1 MKIILIVA
9 VVVAVL
15 FIIFQIYV
23 VMSADKTETQAYKV
37 FLTKDNFEIRFYPT
51 ATMAT
56 ITSSA
61 KSYKELGSSGF
72 RKLAGYIFGGNEE
85 ETKIS
90 MTTPVR
96 MDINDSIATMSFVMP
111 AKYDSGNL
119 PKPNDEQ
126 VMIKTIPDEYVGA
139 IKFSGY
145 ASDEDVKVNTEKLK
159 KLLTENKINFYGNFR
174 LLAYNAPYQIIN
186 RKNEIIVNVDWQ
198 TGKLPL

>member
-1 MKIILIVA
+1 
-9 VVVAVL
+9 
-15 FIIFQIYV
+15 
-23 VMSADKTETQAYKV
+23 MSADKTETQAYKV
-37 FLTKDNFEIRFYPT
+37 LLTKDNFEIRFYPA

-72 RKLAGYIFGGNEE
+72 RKLAGYIFGGNQG

-126 VMIKTIPDEYVGA
+126 VMIKTTPDEYVAA
-139 IKFSGY
+139 IKFGGY

-159 KLLTENKINFYGNFR
+159 KLLTENKINSYGNFR
-174 LLAYNAPYQIIN
+174 LLAYNAPYQMIN
-186 RKNEIIVNVDWQ
+186 RRNETIVNVDWDEN
-198 TGKLPL
+198 K

>member
-23 VMSADKTETQAYKV
+23 VMSANKTETQAYKV
-37 FLTKDNFEIRFYPT
+37 LLTKDNFEIRFYPA

-61 KSYKELGSSGF
+61 RSYKELGSADF
-72 RKLAGYIFGGNEE
+72 RKLAGYIFGGNEGGH
-85 ETKIS
+85 KIS

-119 PKPNDEQ
+119 PKPNDGQ
-126 VMIKTIPDEYVGA
+126 VMIKTIPDEYVA
-139 IKFSGY
+139 ASKFGGY

-186 RKNEIIVNVDWQ
+186 RRNEIIVNVDWDEY
-198 TGKLPL
+198 K

>member
-9 VVVAVL
+9 VVVAAL
-15 FIIFQIYV
+15 FIIFQIYL
-23 VMSADKTETQAYKV
+23 VMSAEKTETQLYKV
-37 FLTKDNFEIRFYPT
+37 VLTKDNFEIRFYP
-51 ATMAT
+51 AVTMAT

-72 RKLAGYIFGGNEE
+72 RKLAGYIFGGNEG

-111 AKYDSGNL
+111 AKFNLGNL

-126 VMIKTIPDEYVGA
+126 VMIKTIPDEYVAA
-139 IKFSGY
+139 IKFGGY

-159 KLLTENKINFYGNFR
+159 KLMTENKINFYGNFC

-186 RKNEIIVNVDWQ
+186 RRNEIIVNVDWQ
-198 TGKLPL
+198 AGK

>member
-37 FLTKDNFEIRFYPT
+37 LLTKDNFEIRFYPA

-72 RKLAGYIFGGNEE
+72 RKLAGYIFGGNEG

-126 VMIKTIPDEYVGA
+126 VIIKTIPDEYVAA
-139 IKFSGY
+139 ITFGGY
-145 ASDEDVKVNTEKLK
+145 ASDEDVKVNTGKLK
-159 KLLTENKINFYGNFR
+159 KVLTENKISFYGNFR

-186 RKNEIIVNVDWQ
+186 RRNEIIVNVDWDES
-198 TGKLPL
+198 K